1 MNFNYILN
9 DAHDPRYNLALEEVL
24 CEEAA
29 KRREGFLMLW
39 SNDPTVV
46 VGRFQN
52 TAQEVM
58 REFIAPRGIHVVRRI
73 TGGGAVYHD
82 RGNLN
87 YSVILPS
94 QDESRL
100 DIQAFSVPLLQ
111 YLWSLGVA
119 AEHTGRNDVTV
130 KGCKISG
137 VAQYAAAGMVLHHGT
152 ILFDSRLEDVERALR
167 VKPEKYQSKG
177 FRSVRSRV
185 TNLLPHLP
193 QKMTLER
200 FQAGFAAALIRFYH
214 AETVRP
220 PTAAEALN
228 AQELAVS
235 KYASWNWTW
244 GNSPDFTVNNERR
257 FSGGTVQIGLVV
269 KEGRVED
276 CRIYGDFFSLG
287 TPGEVEARIRGQ
299 RYPFVGLEAL
309 LPDELLKRSFLSVS
323 PGEFRAF
330 LAE

>member
-1 MNFNYILN
+1 MNFSYILN

-24 CEEAA
+24 FEEAV
-29 KRREGFLMLW
+29 KTREGFLMLW

-52 TAQEVM
+52 TAQEVT

-94 QDESRL
+94 RDGSRL

-111 YLWSLGVA
+111 YLQSLGVA
-119 AEHTGRNDVTV
+119 AERSGRNDVTV

-152 ILFDSRLEDVERALR
+152 ILFESRLEDVERALR

-177 FRSVRSRV
+177 FRSVRSRI

-200 FQAGFAAALIRFYH
+200 FQTGFAAALIRFYH
-214 AETVRP
+214 AETVRS
-220 PTAAEALN
+220 PTA
-228 AQELAVS
+228 AVS

-244 GNSPDFTVNNERR
+244 GSSPDFTVNSERR

-309 LPDELLKRSFLSVS
+309 LPDELLERSFVSVS
-323 PGEFRAF
+323 PAEFRAF

>member
-1 MNFNYILN
+1 MNFSYILN

-24 CEEAA
+24 FEEAV
-29 KRREGFLMLW
+29 KTREGFLMLW

-52 TAQEVM
+52 TAQEVT

-94 QDESRL
+94 RDGSRL

-111 YLWSLGVA
+111 YLQSLGVA
-119 AEHTGRNDVTV
+119 AERSGRNDVTV
-130 KGCKISG
+130 KGCQISG

-177 FRSVRSRV
+177 FRSVRSRI

-200 FQAGFAAALIRFYH
+200 FQTGFAAALIRFYH
-214 AETVRP
+214 AETVRS

-228 AQELAVS
+228 ARELAVS

-244 GNSPDFTVNNERR
+244 GSSPDFTVNSERR

-309 LPDELLKRSFLSVS
+309 LPDELLERSFVSVS
-323 PGEFRAF
+323 PAEFRAF